1 MGDGEPTDEL
11 ADDVWRLPSVNGEAE
26 ADALVG
32 VEDIGTVALE
42 LVGDEEQ
49 AFVGGCGQLLGS
61 PAGVARAREIENHG
75 AKI

>member
-11 ADDVWRLPSVNGEAE
+11 ADDVGRLPPMDGEAE
-26 ADALVG
+26 AEALVG
-32 VEDIGTVALE
+32 AEGIGTVALE

-49 AFVGGCGQLLGS
+49 AFVSGCGQLLGS